1 MTPALSPH
9 TKQLI
14 DSLFSP
20 TEVAEAAQ
28 WVEQECGNNLPF
40 CKEYDEFKMERIRF
54 AALKLSNG
62 NVLKLLKAIDMARRD
77 WRDLLMAADFGNDL
91 NAHEKWAKGVL
102 DKSSN

>member
-1 MTPALSPH
+1 
-9 TKQLI
+9 
-14 DSLFSP
+14 
-20 TEVAEAAQ
+20 
-28 WVEQECGNNLPF
+28 
-40 CKEYDEFKMERIRF
+40 MERIRF

-91 NAHEKWAKGVL
+91 NAHEKWAKDVL